1 MDNRQG
7 RKTGWT
13 IIVCGCVFIILS
25 KLWIGLLM
33 AALGILLICI
43 AGRWYGGTAR
53 EFPQLETIQVND
65 LVSVRNYAAAGG
77 DFEPLYCLEVLER
90 GSGGKTTEVFRT
102 ADGLEL
108 QFTYVGSVETDG
120 DGPAIYTLL
129 PGAEL
134 SVLALPE
141 GGSQYVLYSA
151 GGSIREVLTE
161 GAVIPLTEQDGG
173 VGAESAY
180 VVMFAW

>member
-1 MDNRQG
+1 M
-7 RKTGWT
+7 
-13 IIVCGCVFIILS
+13 
-25 KLWIGLLM
+25 
-33 AALGILLICI
+33 
-43 AGRWYGGTAR
+43 
-53 EFPQLETIQVND
+53 
-65 LVSVRNYAAAGG
+65 
-77 DFEPLYCLEVLER
+77 
-90 GSGGKTTEVFRT
+90 
-102 ADGLEL
+102 
-108 QFTYVGSVETDG
+108 ETDG

-180 VVMFAW
+180 AVMFAW